1 MEFLCLAPTHSFSTN
16 PNSTK
21 NISIDRTST
30 TGRIMKMYQN
40 MRGST
45 VRPSALPLKMS
56 RIVSVPDISAPVVN
70 VPAILPKVDPGE
82 LIVNKPTGGDSDEL
96 FQYLVDILAAP
107 VYDVAIESPLERAEK
122 LSARL
127 GVNFFI
133 KREDKQSVFSFKLR
147 GAYNMMSNLSKE
159 ELAKGVITASAGNH
173 AQGVALAGTRL
184 GSAAT
189 IVMPT
194 TTPQIK
200 VDAVKALGGKV
211 VLHGETFDE
220 AQTHALELSQ
230 NNGLTFIPPFD
241 APGVIK
247 GQGTIGTEI
256 NRQLKDIH
264 AVFVPVGGGG
274 LIAGVA
280 SFFKQVAPNTKI
292 IGVEPFG
299 AASMT
304 LSLYEGH
311 RVKLENVDTFAD
323 GVAVALVGEYT
334 FAKCQE
340 LIDGM
345 VLVGNDNIS
354 SAIKD
359 VYDEGRNILETSG
372 AVSIAGA
379 AAYCEFYKI
388 KNENI
393 VAIASGANMDFSKL
407 HKVTELAGLGSG
419 KEALLATFVIEQPG
433 SFKAFVGLVGS
444 LNISELT
451 YRFTSERKNALI
463 LYRVEVDEKS
473 DLEEMIGKMN
483 SSNMNTLNL
492 SHSELAV
499 DHLKHL
505 VGGSAN
511 ISDEIFCE
519 FTFPEKAGSLSKFLD
534 VFSPRW
540 NITLCRY
547 RDQGD
552 INASVL
558 VGFQIPQSE
567 IDEFKKQAD
576 ALGYP
581 YEFDNFNE
589 AFNLVVAE

>member
-16 PNSTK
+16 PKSTK
-21 NISIDRTST
+21 IISIDRIST

-56 RIVSVPDISAPVVN
+56 RIVTLPDISAPVVSA
-70 VPAILPKVDPGE
+70 PAILPKVDSGE
-82 LIVNKPTGGDSDEL
+82 LVVNKPTGGDPDEL
-96 FQYLVDILAAP
+96 FQYLVDILASP
-107 VYDVAIESPLERAEK
+107 VYDVAIESPLELATK
-122 LSARL
+122 LSTRL
-127 GVNFFI
+127 GVNFYI
-133 KREDKQSVFSFKLR
+133 KREDKQKVFSFKLR

-173 AQGVALAGTRL
+173 AQGVALAGQRL
-184 GSAAT
+184 NCKST
-189 IVMPT
+189 IVMPE

-200 VDAVKALGGKV
+200 VDAVKALGGTV
-211 VLHGETFDE
+211 VLHGQTFDE
-220 AQTHALELSQ
+220 AQTYALELSEKDR
-230 NNGLTFIPPFD
+230 LKYIPPFD

-274 LIAGVA
+274 LISGVA
-280 SFFKQVAPNTKI
+280 AFFKQIAPNTKI
-292 IGVEPFG
+292 IGVEPYG

-345 VLVGNDNIS
+345 VLVGNDGIS
-354 SAIKD
+354 AAIKD

-372 AVSIAGA
+372 AVAIAGA

-407 HKVTELAGLGSG
+407 HKVTELAELGSG
-419 KEALLATFVIEQPG
+419 KEALLATFMIEQPG
-433 SFKAFVGLVGS
+433 SFKTFAKLVGS
-444 LNISELT
+444 MNITEVT
-451 YRFTSERKNALI
+451 YRFTSERKEALI
-463 LYRVEVDEKS
+463 LYRVDVDEKS
-473 DLEEMIGKMN
+473 DLEEMIKKLN
-483 SSNMNTLNL
+483 SSTMKTFNF
-492 SHSELAV
+492 SHNELVAE
-499 DHLKHL
+499 HIKHL
-505 VGGSAN
+505 VGGSAS
-511 ISDEIFCE
+511 ISDEIFGE
-519 FTFPEKAGSLSKFLD
+519 FIFPEKAGSLSTFLEA
-534 VFSPRW
+534 FSPRW

-552 INASVL
+552 ISGNVL
-558 VGFQIPQSE
+558 VGFQVPQSE
-567 IDEFKKQAD
+567 MDEFKSQAD
-576 ALGYP
+576 GLGYP
-581 YEFDNFNE
+581 YNLDNSNE
-589 AFNLVVAE
+589 AFNIVVAE

>member
-16 PNSTK
+16 PKSTK
-21 NISIDRTST
+21 NISIDHTST

-70 VPAILPKVDPGE
+70 VPAILPEVDPGE
-82 LIVNKPTGGDSDEL
+82 LIVNKPTGGDRDEL

-107 VYDVAIESPLERAEK
+107 VYDVAIESPLELADK

-127 GVNFFI
+127 GVNFYI

-159 ELAKGVITASAGNH
+159 ELDKGVITASAGNH
-173 AQGVALAGTRL
+173 AQGVALAGRRL
-184 GSAAT
+184 GCVAT
-189 IVMPT
+189 IVMPE

-200 VDAVKALGGKV
+200 VDAVKALGGNV
-211 VLHGETFDE
+211 ILHGETFDE
-220 AQTHALELSQ
+220 AQTHALQLSE
-230 NNGLTFIPPFD
+230 NGGITYIPPFD
-241 APGVIK
+241 APAIIK

-280 SFFKQVAPNTKI
+280 AFFKQIAPNTKI
-292 IGVEPFG
+292 IGVEPTG

-345 VLVGNDNIS
+345 VLVGNDGIS

-372 AVSIAGA
+372 ALAIAGA
-379 AAYCEFYKI
+379 SAYCEFYKI

-433 SFKAFVGLVGS
+433 SFKKFVGLVGS
-444 LNISELT
+444 NISELT

-463 LYRVEVDEKS
+463 LYRVDVDEKS
-473 DLEEMIGKMN
+473 DLEELIGKMN
-483 SSNMNTLNL
+483 SSDMNTLNL

-511 ISDEIFCE
+511 INDEIFCE
-519 FTFPEKAGSLSKFLD
+519 FTFPEKAGALSKFLD

-547 RDQGD
+547 RDQGE

-567 IDEFKKQAD
+567 IDEFKNKAD
-576 ALGYP
+576 ELGYP